1 MTGLHRDEIPIPESR
16 ERTIA
21 PVEQNSSDNRY
32 CEYDERSDPF
42 PGSIEEF
49 LLDRFSTK
57 LADPRTGRKIIYPAE
72 YVRCPMLSTRTKA
85 DFEYAVM
92 LAVLNFQKEFMQSNY
107 SLVQVQLRENLIEV
121 DLTRTAPVPAEQ
133 RLALTQEGRE
143 QLRRMHQALFTAG
156 QDILKKQ
163 LEEILGRKIYKMV
176 TDLEPLSGKNTIVI
190 RLEEAIDSSA

>member
-1 MTGLHRDEIPIPESR
+1 MRDLHHDEKPIPESR
-16 ERTIA
+16 ERIIA
-21 PVEQNSSDNRY
+21 TVEQNSSDTCY

-57 LADPRTGRKIIYPAE
+57 LEDSRTGRKIIYPAE

-85 DFEYAVM
+85 DIEYAVM
-92 LAVLNFQKEFMQSNY
+92 LAVLNFQEEFMQSNY

-133 RLALTQEGRE
+133 RLAQTQEGRD
-143 QLRRMHQALFTAG
+143 QLRQMHQALFTAG

-163 LEEILGRKIYKMV
+163 LEEILGGTIDEMV
-176 TDLEPLSGKNTIVI
+176 ADLEPLSGKSTIVI
-190 RLEEAIDSSA
+190 KLK